1 MSPCMR
7 KFGSSGDACNSIRHA
22 YRYSRIC
29 IRHAPWCAHLAPS
42 WPQPATAGP
51 RHPPA
56 SIPCSQADQ
65 TGARAGGTAGTAGLE
80 PDVVEVEPSS
90 KAKSVK
96 WSEGRLMLLYA
107 GLMHATRALRVRTL
121 AGRVIV
127 LARLAHCCECRRGTV
142 WGPDAWD
149 DASLTSG
156 HATLPRP
163 LSPPPLPPSP
173 STGHEQRVRLR
184 CIPPGTS
191 P

>member
-7 KFGSSGDACNSIRHA
+7 KYGSSGDACTSICHA

-56 SIPCSQADQ
+56 SIPRSQAGQ
-65 TGARAGGTAGTAGLE
+65 TGAGAGGTAGTASPE

-90 KAKSVK
+90 KAKSMK
-96 WSEGRLMLLYA
+96 WSEGRLMVLYA

-142 WGPDAWD
+142 WGLMRGTRIVDER
-149 DASLTSG
+149 
-156 HATLPRP
+156 PRRP
-163 LSPPPLPPSP
+163 PPPPLPAPSP
-173 STGHEQRVRLR
+173 SLPLDRT
-184 CIPPGTS
+184 
-191 P
+191 

>member
-1 MSPCMR
+1 MR
-7 KFGSSGDACNSIRHA
+7 KYGSSGDACNSICHA

-29 IRHAPWCAHLAPS
+29 ICHAPWCAHLAPS

-56 SIPCSQADQ
+56 SIPRSQADQ
-65 TGARAGGTAGTAGLE
+65 TGAGVGGTAGTAGPE

-90 KAKSVK
+90 KAKSMK
-96 WSEGRLMLLYA
+96 WSEGRLMVLYA

-142 WGPDAWD
+142 WGPDRHVPTCA
-149 DASLTSG
+149 
-156 HATLPRP
+156 
-163 LSPPPLPPSP
+163 
-173 STGHEQRVRLR
+173 Q
-184 CIPPGTS
+184 C
-191 P
+191 